1 MRSLHFVLLRDR
13 LRRTSVG
20 MTNGGAG
27 EGLVGIEVR
36 VETWK
41 EEVSSAG
48 RVQGLILGKGARE
61 DGPREPTQEE
71 GR

>member
-1 MRSLHFVLLRDR
+1 MWWV
-13 LRRTSVG
+13 V
-20 MTNGGAG
+20 G

-41 EEVSSAG
+41 KEISPERA
-48 RVQGLILGKGARE
+48 VQGLISGRGARE

>member
-1 MRSLHFVLLRDR
+1 
-13 LRRTSVG
+13 

-41 EEVSSAG
+41 EEVSQA
-48 RVQGLILGKGARE
+48 RCVQGLISGRGARE

>member
-20 MTNGGAG
+20 MTNGGIG

-41 EEVSSAG
+41 EEMSPERA
-48 RVQGLILGKGARE
+48 VQGLISGRGARE
-61 DGPREPTQEE
+61 YEPTEPT
-71 GR
+71 